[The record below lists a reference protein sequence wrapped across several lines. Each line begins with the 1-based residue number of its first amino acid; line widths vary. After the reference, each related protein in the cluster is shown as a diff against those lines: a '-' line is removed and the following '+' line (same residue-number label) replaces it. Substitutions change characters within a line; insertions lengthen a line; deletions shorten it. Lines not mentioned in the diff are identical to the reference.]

1 MKRVKLIYMILIVVA
16 LLLSSCGIKENV
28 ASEEKI
34 LNTPYPTEDNNL
46 VTVEPE
52 KELDDSNNKDD
63 IEVSTAPD
71 EEVKESADPYVG
83 VYNDPSID
91 EPCLKIEKDKDGVY
105 LIKIGLHRV
114 TTLDQCKGVVKDNKL
129 EFSTNEIFDDELKGK
144 ITLDGDIA
152 KVVFFGD
159 EWLDF
164 AGYNVI
170 KFEKISDVPYDIS

>member
-1 MKRVKLIYMILIVVA
+1 
-16 LLLSSCGIKENV
+16 

-52 KELDDSNNKDD
+52 KELDDSNNKDE

-71 EEVKESADPYVG
+71 EEMEESADPYVG
-83 VYNDPSID
+83 VYNVPGID
-91 EPCLKIEKDKDGVY
+91 EPFLKIEKDKDGVY
-105 LIKIGLHRV
+105 LIQIGLYRL

-129 EFSTNEIFDDELKGK
+129 EFSTNECFDDELEGE
-144 ITLDGDIA
+144 IVLNGDIA
-152 KVVFFGD
+152 EVSFFGD

-164 AGYNVI
+164 AGFNFR
-170 KFEKISDVPYDIS
+170 KFEKISDVPYDLW